1 MKRKLLF
8 IATIVLCLA
17 LVTSGTLAYF
27 SSDVVTHNVITSGN
41 VSIKLEEWEDEELT
55 KPYVNNKTGIL
66 PGTTVGKYA
75 NITNDGPNPV
85 WVRVRFR
92 TTIQLNGKNPAAHVD
107 GDLQKPLITPDLSLL
122 SLKRPDGTWLAH
134 TDGCY
139 YYNAILQPGASVLA
153 LESVTFSKTMGNAY
167 QGSTAQVD
175 IEVQAV
181 QSAHNPETPK
191 TTTPVLEAA
200 GWPDFKP

>member
-41 VSIKLEEWEDEELT
+41 VSIKLEEWADPGLT
-55 KPYVNNKTGIL
+55 QEYQNNKTGIL

-85 WVRVRFR
+85 WVRVRFK
-92 TTIQLNGKNPAAHVD
+92 TSIQLSKENPLAHVN
-107 GDLQKPLITPDLSLL
+107 GDLEKPLIDSDLSLL
-122 SLKRPDGTWLAH
+122 SLKMPAGTWLEQ
-134 TDGCY
+134 DGWY
-139 YYNAILQPGASVLA
+139 YYNAVLRPNASVLA
-153 LESVTFSKTMGNAY
+153 LESVSFSKTMGNAY
-167 QGSTAQVD
+167 QGSSASVD

-200 GWPDFKP
+200 GWPKSNP